1 MVVTFQYAKKHK
13 QEVTLRVHSIVSL
26 AELLYMLVA
35 SSKHLL
41 FHHLDRILDLVINF
55 LLYDLLP
62 SYGTYG
68 MDLESIK
75 INQYPVVLTPLNFS
89 VAMIGGEDTP
99 SATLECSLGID
110 CPLNT

>member
-1 MVVTFQYAKKHK
+1 M
-13 QEVTLRVHSIVSL
+13 R
-26 AELLYMLVA
+26 AEDDSETPRIGPCLVA

-41 FHHLDRILDLVINF
+41 FHHPDRIQDLVINF
-55 LLYDLLP
+55 LLHDLLP

-68 MDLESIK
+68 MDLESRK
-75 INQYPVVLTPLNFS
+75 INQYPVVWTPWNFS
-89 VAMIGGEDTP
+89 VAMIGEEDTP